1 MMQGISTLPG
11 AAQTPQVPQAPQGA
25 EQAPGQAAPFQ
36 AMPPAQPQTPTAITG
51 QLENMPPQQ
60 LLQMFANPADK
71 TPKWAVVTAYAKAVE
86 QQRLMEA
93 ASGQA
98 AMQQAQMQAQQ
109 PPVAMQ
115 VMSQPLTPPAPPVQ
129 MARHG
134 GIMHGY
140 AGGGAVAFA
149 NGTGPQGLDS
159 RQLYGSFDPA
169 TSEAALALDALRSSE
184 AQKAARIRELEEQ
197 ERFLRSAGAPQAALV
212 AQEIA
217 RLKGGAPDVAQPQAS
232 FRPSQNYGDA
242 ELPPQLPPSLPS
254 RPGPGPGPGPGPRV
268 AAPLAQRAAPESGLA
283 GLMGP
288 QIEPERLAARE
299 AQQGV
304 ERALTGA
311 GPTAAQTQA
320 REGLD
325 ALMKQVIGER
335 QAEEARRLA
344 QAQSRVAEAQQ
355 RAGRSPLEDVTY
367 LGQMLEGMR
376 GSKRFGEA
384 LAGAAS
390 GAGRAQ
396 TARQDALRRAE
407 ERYDMSRNEIA
418 TLASLRQQLQIDQA
432 RAAQERASGDARAA
446 QDAAIRV
453 AQSRQQLAEFEAGL
467 ADKAEGRKIERE
479 RMALTASEGEANRA
493 ASAAVARI
501 QAAARSDPASK
512 EAAAVAR
519 VQAAI
524 NSSPVLK
531 ELAKNAGMGI
541 PGAQE
546 QYRVEEARLYLRLA
560 PELLIGTAGTAGGQG
575 SARAAADAILQSGR

>member
-115 VMSQPLTPPAPPVQ
+115 VMSQPLTPPTLPSMPSVSQLPAAPATPPVQ

-140 AGGGAVAFA
+140 AGGGAVAF
-149 NGTGPQGLDS
+149 NQGGPVQRFADGSDARGLLSQLPEDS
-159 RQLYGSFDPA
+159 LLRILSRWGDNI
-169 TSEAALALDALRSSE
+169 DALGARME
-184 AQKAARIRELEEQ
+184 IENELRKAY
-197 ERFLRSAGAPQAALV
+197 G
-212 AQEIA
+212 
-217 RLKGGAPDVAQPQAS
+217 PDGQAS
-232 FRPSQNYGDA
+232 RMMDVPPEIPFRPSQNYGDA
-242 ELPPQLPPSLPS
+242 VSQPSLPAPMG
-254 RPGPGPGPGPGPRV
+254 RGPGPGPGPGPV
-268 AAPLAQRAAPESGLA
+268 AAPMPRPAQRPAQQAVPESGLA
-283 GLMGP
+283 SLMGP
-288 QIEPERLAARE
+288 QIEPERLAARN
-299 AQQGV
+299 AQQGL
-304 ERALTGA
+304 ESALTGS
-311 GPTAAQTQA
+311 GPTAAQLEA
-320 REGLD
+320 RKGLD
-325 ALMKQVIGER
+325 ALMQQVIGER

-344 QAQSRVAEAQQ
+344 QAQSRVSEAQQ
-355 RAGRSPLEDVTY
+355 RAGRSPLEDISY

-384 LAGAAS
+384 LAGAVS

-432 RAAQERASGDARAA
+432 RAAEARASGDARAA
-446 QDAAIRV
+446 QEAAIKV

-479 RMALTASEGEANRA
+479 RLALTASEGAANRA
-493 ASAAVARI
+493 ASAMPAEARFLDWLRNPENRRLYDSVQSVKNAEERRLKLYEMYI
-501 QAAARSDPASK
+501 KNKLQLGNTTFEEFAARFNPAAASGAK
-512 EAAAVAR
+512 
-519 VQAAI
+519 
-524 NSSPVLK
+524 LK
-531 ELAKNAGMGI
+531 YN
-541 PGAQE
+541 PQ
-546 QYRVEEARLYLRLA
+546 
-560 PELLIGTAGTAGGQG
+560 TGQ
-575 SARAAADAILQSGR
+575 IE

>member
-140 AGGGAVAFA
+140 AGGGAVAFSQ
-149 NGTGPQGLDS
+149 GGPVQRFAGGSDESGLLSRLPEDS
-159 RQLYGSFDPA
+159 LLRILSRWGGNI
-169 TSEAALALDALRSSE
+169 DALGARME
-184 AQKAARIRELEEQ
+184 IENELRKAYGGEGQAERARDVP
-197 ERFLRSAGAPQAALV
+197 PQV
-212 AQEIA
+212 A
-217 RLKGGAPDVAQPQAS
+217 

-254 RPGPGPGPGPGPRV
+254 RPSSGPGPRV

-288 QIEPERLAARE
+288 QIEPERRAARE

-355 RAGRSPLEDVTY
+355 RAGRSPLEDITY

-432 RAAQERASGDARAA
+432 RAAQERVSGDARAA
-446 QDAAIRV
+446 RDAAIKV

-531 ELAKNAGMGI
+531 ELAKNAAMGL

-546 QYRVEEARLYLRLA
+546 KYRVEEERLYLRLA

>member
-1 MMQGISTLPG
+1 MGLPG
-11 AAQTPQVPQAPQGA
+11 AAETTQPPEQAP
-25 EQAPGQAAPFQ
+25 QAPGQAPPAQ
-36 AMPPAQPQTPTAITG
+36 VMPPSQPQTPTAITE

-134 GIMHGY
+134 GSMHGY

-169 TSEAALALDALRSSE
+169 ISEAALALDALRSSE

-197 ERFLRSAGAPQAALV
+197 ERFLRAAGAPQAALV

-217 RLKGGAPDVAQPQAS
+217 RLKGGAPDVAQPQAA

-242 ELPPQLPPSLPS
+242 ALQPSLPAPMG
-254 RPGPGPGPGPGPRV
+254 RGPGPGPV
-268 AAPLAQRAAPESGLA
+268 AAPMPRPAQRPAQQAVPESGLA
-283 GLMGP
+283 SLMGP
-288 QIEPERLAARE
+288 QIEPERLAVRN
-299 AQQGV
+299 AQQGL
-304 ERALTGA
+304 ERALTGS
-311 GPTAAQTQA
+311 GPTAAQLEA
-320 REGLD
+320 RKGLD
-325 ALMKQVIGER
+325 ALMQQVIGER

-344 QAQSRVAEAQQ
+344 QAQSRVSEAQQ
-355 RAGRSPLEDVTY
+355 RAGRSPLEDISY

-432 RAAQERASGDARAA
+432 RAAEARASGDARAA
-446 QDAAIRV
+446 QEAAIKV

-479 RMALTASEGEANRA
+479 RMALTASEGAANRA

-531 ELAKNAGMGI
+531 ELAKNAAMGL

-546 QYRVEEARLYLRLA
+546 NYRMEEERLYLRLA
-560 PELLIGTAGTAGGQG
+560 PELLIGTAGTAGGQ
-575 SARAAADAILQSGR
+575 SSVRAAADAILQNGR